1 MEKLKNILITN
12 NALVRDEYQDNME
25 VVYLDS
31 LDFLEVLT
39 TVRDKV
45 HVGHRLLTHPLTGSV
60 KPNETPF
67 KSIIISEEIGTMDF
81 DSLEMIEQA
90 ILTAKKFLDQKKIKD
105 WPERI
110 LKDFR
115 TIDYSLITSGIES
128 MKQFS

>member
-1 MEKLKNILITN
+1 MKKLKNILITN
-12 NALVRDEYQDNME
+12 NTLVRDEYQDDME

-39 TVRDKV
+39 IVRDKV

-67 KSIIISEEIGTMDF
+67 KSVIISEEIGEMDF
-81 DSLEMIEQA
+81 DSLHMIEQST
-90 ILTAKKFLDQKKIKD
+90 LTAKKFLDQKKIKN
-105 WPERI
+105 WPEEI

-128 MKQFS
+128 MKQFN

>member
-12 NALVRDEYQDNME
+12 NTLVRDEYQDNME

-31 LDFLEVLT
+31 LDFLEVMYK
-39 TVRDKV
+39 VRDKV
-45 HVGHRLLTHPLTGSV
+45 HLGHRLLTHPLTGSV

-67 KSIIISEEIGTMDF
+67 KSIIISEEIGSMDF

-90 ILTAKKFLDQKKIKD
+90 ILTAKKFLDQKRIKD
-105 WPERI
+105 WPEII

-115 TIDYSLITSGIES
+115 TIDHSLISSGIES